1 MAAKLRGILP
11 ILPDTYMAK
20 LNRKILGYGAL
31 LAALTFVTLFCIPVS
46 SVRSRVERDYPLQ
59 LPPDAVVL
67 SHSTGLQGPLGKYA
81 SGSLHTEIKLSE
93 AAYES
98 WIPRAWFLPGLP
110 RKVGQTIWSYTNL
123 AGMDYTVSWATRQS
137 DGSITLTMNSG
148 LY

>member
-1 MAAKLRGILP
+1 MP
-11 ILPDTYMAK
+11 ILPDAYMAK

-31 LAALTFVTLFCIPVS
+31 LITLTFVTLFCIPVS
-46 SVRSRVERDYPLQ
+46 SARERAERDYHLR
-59 LPPDAVVL
+59 LPQEATVL

-81 SGSLHTEIKLSE
+81 SGSLRTELKLPE
-93 AAYES
+93 VAYE
-98 WIPRAWFLPGLP
+98 AWFQKARFLPGLP
-110 RKVGQTIWSYTNL
+110 KRAGQKIWSYTNL